1 MAGLSLF
8 VVVSVVAALWVA
20 VRPGTYEALRPGRA
34 LAAAGEVDTAGATS
48 ALGRLERAVRAGSP
62 PLAALVPTVGPG
74 TSQVLAVAENAGA
87 LEVTG
92 FSLRYVDEVVPLS
105 ATGSWTAVVEVT
117 WRFAGVDRRL
127 ARTELRV
134 GFDQADGTVR
144 VTGLGGGSGAARTPV
159 WLSGRVAVRRSRDT
173 LVLAA
178 PGVDVERYEDQASR
192 AVSVVRRVLPAWRG
206 PLVVEIPAS
215 ESALDRALGA
225 EPGRYT
231 AIAAVTSAIDGRTGR
246 SPVHV
251 FVNHEVDGRLRRQGA
266 QVVMSHEAVHVATD
280 APGSVVPLWLLEGFA
295 DYVALRDV
303 ELPVSTTAGQVIS
316 QVRSD
321 GLPRSLPGAV
331 QFDTGD
337 AHLGA
342 AYEAAWIACT
352 VLADRGGEQA
362 LVDLY
367 ARVDAGMSLERALRA
382 DLGWSEADLV
392 TAWRTRLADLAAAPP
407 EPSPGTDDS

>member
-8 VVVSVVAALWVA
+8 VVVGVVAALWVA
-20 VRPGTYEALRPGRA
+20 ERPGTYEAARPGRA
-34 LAAAGEVDTAGATS
+34 LAVADAVDTEGAS
-48 ALGRLERAVRAGSP
+48 RALGRLERAVRAGST
-62 PLAALVPTVGPG
+62 PLAAQVPSAGTG
-74 TSQVLAVAENAGA
+74 TSQVLAVAANAEA
-87 LEVTG
+87 LDVTG
-92 FSLRYVDEVVPLS
+92 FSLRYVDETVPLS
-105 ATGSWTAVVEVT
+105 AAGSWIAAVEVT

-134 GFDQADGTVR
+134 GFDQADGTAR
-144 VTGLGGGSGAARTPV
+144 ITGLGGGSGAARTPV
-159 WLSGRVAVRRSRDT
+159 WLSGRVTVRRSRDT

-178 PGVDVERYEDQASR
+178 PGIDVDRYEAQARR
-192 AVSVVRRVLPAWRG
+192 AVSVVGRVLPSWRG

-225 EPGRYT
+225 GPGRYA
-231 AIAAVTSAIDGRTGR
+231 AIAAVTSAIDGRAGR

-251 FVNHEVDGRLRRQGA
+251 FVNPEVDGRLRRKGA

-280 APGSVVPLWLLEGFA
+280 APGSGVPLWLLEGFA

-303 ELPVSTTAGQVIS
+303 RLPTSTTAGQVIT

-321 GLPRSLPGAV
+321 GLPSSLPGEV
-331 QFDTGD
+331 EFDTGD

-342 AYEAAWIACT
+342 AYEAAWVACT

-367 ARVDAGMSLERALRA
+367 DRVDAGRSMEGALRVHF
-382 DLGWSEADLV
+382 GWSETDLV
-392 TAWRTRLADLAAAPP
+392 TAWRARLADLAATTR
-407 EPSPGTDDS
+407 G